1 MSKLLESL
9 IVIGL
14 IIAAA
19 ITAWSVLTPNS
30 LYIGWY
36 YLRFL
41 RVAL

>member
-30 LYIGWY
+30 LFIG
-36 YLRFL
+36 
-41 RVAL
+41 